1 MVYFNPRTPC
11 GVRLAGLPSRRCM
24 PLFQSTHP
32 LRGATSLS
40 EYVPTPSIFQS
51 THPLRGATASMRS
64 TSISPINFN
73 PRTPCGVRL
82 MNERV
87 NITLEGFQST
97 HPLRGATRRSGG
109 DRVLPLISI
118 HAPLAGCDLQ
128 ARQGLP
134 AFRDFNPRTPC
145 GVRPLRAHRLGVAM
159 EFQSTHP
166 LRGATCGDQKVCAG
180 RRISIHA
187 PLAGCDWQ
195 SRVKVMS
202 SRNFNPRTPCGVRLG
217 TGAVRV
223 LLLLRISIHA
233 PLAGCDRRNLRTPSR
248 EHISIHA
255 PLAGCD
261 SSGVRSTQNI
271 FNFNPRTPCG
281 VRLLVVHS
289 LGLVVDFNPRTP
301 CGVRPFC
308 SLSTK
313 RRSKISIHAPL
324 AGCDHIRRCMA
335 METVI
340 SIHAPL
346 AGCDLGRFDN
356 RLFLYISIH
365 APLAGCDTV
374 KLFSVRTLSTFQST
388 HPLRG
393 ATGIQASA
401 HYCLDISIHAPLAG
415 CDSNGTAQITT
426 YTHFNP
432 RTPCGVRPEINGLEL
447 SDAEFQSTHPLRG
460 ATSGTWHPV

>member
-1 MVYFNPRTPC
+1 M
-11 GVRLAGLPSRRCM
+11 
-24 PLFQSTHP
+24 
-32 LRGATSLS
+32 
-40 EYVPTPSIFQS
+40 
-51 THPLRGATASMRS
+51 
-64 TSISPINFN
+64 
-73 PRTPCGVRL
+73 
-82 MNERV
+82 
-87 NITLEGFQST
+87 
-97 HPLRGATRRSGG
+97 RGATRYGHR
-109 DRVLPLISI
+109 L
-118 HAPLAGCDLQ
+118 HHE
-128 ARQGLP
+128 P
-134 AFRDFNPRTPC
+134 ADFNPRTPC

-281 VRLLVVHS
+281 VRLLRLRSRFQCRHDFNPRTPCGVRLLVVHS

-346 AGCDLGRFDN
+346 AGCDRCAAGLTQAA
-356 RLFLYISIH
+356 LAISIH
-365 APLAGCDTV
+365 APLAGCDPSA
-374 KLFSVRTLSTFQST
+374 K
-388 HPLRG
+388 
-393 ATGIQASA
+393 IQAFE
-401 HYCLDISIHAPLAG
+401 HRI
-415 CDSNGTAQITT
+415 
-426 YTHFNP
+426 
-432 RTPCGVRPEINGLEL
+432 
-447 SDAEFQSTHPLRG
+447 FQSTHPLRG
-460 ATSGTWHPV
+460 ATSACRQSGTCTIFQSTHPLRGATREEKLVRLLHAFQSTHPLRGATILCSVLRVVVKISIHAPLAGCDLDNQRANGQAKISIHAPLAGCDVLRLPRFSQSF